1 MGQLNEKQM
10 KTSNKIIYIFAEITL
25 GYITFTLLGALS
37 RADIYPV
44 KTPIYVQILLLA
56 TAIII
61 NSVVY
66 FGYNSHEKSTTI
78 IQYTTVICFGA
89 ALLFNRSDDTWIYS
103 LLIIMSFI
111 VYLDLKNTI
120 RQYSVLVVCNII
132 HVVLSGDMSTREYQS
147 HLFVVCLVLILAGVE
162 LYFVIRLLKRFNQE
176 NLGAVKSSIAQIEE
190 KNGQILTAADNIVD
204 LFNATQKLL
213 DNLNESI
220 ATSNFA
226 MHNIADSTEST
237 AEAVQMQSDMCVR
250 IQDNTSDVLSK
261 SEGMS
266 QKSKS
271 VLNDVNLGASYV
283 EELQIQSAEV
293 KEKGDIAVEV
303 IKELTE
309 HVAKVQEF
317 TDTII
322 GIATQTNLLS
332 LNASIEAARAGEAG
346 KGFAVVADE
355 IRKLSDQT
363 KEASDSI
370 NEIVNQLNSNTQVA
384 NDSINDAITAIL
396 QQNDKITETGTQF
409 LNIKGETI
417 ILDELVT
424 ATADTIK
431 EIVEATNQISD
442 GIAQLSATSEE
453 IAASST
459 EGLET
464 TSNSVEKMKLC
475 GEKLMEIYKAT
486 QSLIE

>member
-1 MGQLNEKQM
+1 M
-10 KTSNKIIYIFAEITL
+10 
-25 GYITFTLLGALS
+25 
-37 RADIYPV
+37 
-44 KTPIYVQILLLA
+44 
-56 TAIII
+56 
-61 NSVVY
+61 
-66 FGYNSHEKSTTI
+66 
-78 IQYTTVICFGA
+78 
-89 ALLFNRSDDTWIYS
+89 
-103 LLIIMSFI
+103 
-111 VYLDLKNTI
+111 
-120 RQYSVLVVCNII
+120 LVVCDII
-132 HVVLSGDMSTREYQS
+132 HVVLSGDMSTRKYQS

-176 NLGAVKSSIAQIEE
+176 NLGAVKSSMAQIEE

-283 EELQIQSAEV
+283 VELQIQSAEV